1 MDGRRNLW
9 VKPRRYAQK
18 SVAVRE
24 LWDIFIEVWGIKRWT
39 EYIPASAC
47 RCKQF
52 KVIASSYLRS
62 MMMATATVIVAV
74 AAAMTHAQADATEA
88 AEGDVCLPPPQD
100 ANASARSARL
110 RS

>member
-1 MDGRRNLW
+1 M
-9 VKPRRYAQK
+9 KPRRYAQK
-18 SVAVRE
+18 SVVLRE
-24 LWDIFIEVWGIKRWT
+24 LWNILIGVWGIKRWT
-39 EYIPASAC
+39 ENTPASAC

-62 MMMATATVIVAV
+62 MMMSTMAIVAV
-74 AAAMTHAQADATEA
+74 AVAMTHAQADATEA

-100 ANASARSARL
+100 ANTSARSARL

>member
-1 MDGRRNLW
+1 
-9 VKPRRYAQK
+9 
-18 SVAVRE
+18 
-24 LWDIFIEVWGIKRWT
+24 
-39 EYIPASAC
+39 
-47 RCKQF
+47 
-52 KVIASSYLRS
+52 
-62 MMMATATVIVAV
+62 MMMATATVIAAVAAAMVIVAVAAATVIVAV